1 MSTNSEHSASQP
13 LNVEDVS
20 DIDDPRR
27 PLTRALRLGASA
39 LVALTVLSL
48 MAWGGLYELQG
59 IWGALMGAAVGGGF
73 VLLTALS
80 VLLTSGTSPANTMA
94 VVLGGWLLKM
104 VVLVIVLLLIRD
116 LTFYNHLAFGVTT
129 IAALVIVLAAE
140 AWGVITTRVSYV
152 S

>member
-1 MSTNSEHSASQP
+1 MSTNSEHSDSRP
-13 LNVEDVS
+13 LDVADVS
-20 DIDDPRR
+20 EIDDPRR
-27 PLTRALRLGASA
+27 PLTRALRLGARA
-39 LVALTVLSL
+39 LVALTVVSL

>member
-27 PLTRALRLGASA
+27 PLTRALCLGAWA

-48 MAWGGLYELQG
+48 MAWGGVYGLQG
-59 IWGALMGAAVGGGF
+59 IWGVLMGAAVGGGF

-80 VLLTSGTSPANTMA
+80 VLATSGTSPTNTMA

-104 VVLVIVLLLIRD
+104 IVLILVLLFIRE

-152 S
+152 G

>member
-1 MSTNSEHSASQP
+1 MSTNSEHSDSRTLDVA
-13 LNVEDVS
+13 DVS
-20 DIDDPRR
+20 EIDDPRR
-27 PLTRALRLGASA
+27 PLTRALRLGAWA
-39 LVALTVLSL
+39 LVALTVVSL